1 MYVLVQI
8 LLKEKLVITM
18 NKIAKILSVVL
29 SVSLVVGVTVAML
42 VSAFAANAPTF
53 SLGKVSENDK
63 EVVISVS
70 LDEGSA
76 SNFDFQLTAKEGYTL
91 TSIDRSQAFKNFIA
105 DSTAAFTANPKNGKV
120 GGSFVPACNVNGV
133 LLTFTFTKASA
144 KEAAPSDFSIVFE
157 TCGNDKG
164 EKVTP
169 KIVNNI
175 PEPATEKPTEKPT
188 EAPTSAADGST
199 TKADDDATTVA
210 PDTTTAADSA
220 NNGDVVNPE
229 TGDRLTAT
237 AAVVSLLAISGAA
250 VVALRKKED

>member
-1 MYVLVQI
+1 
-8 LLKEKLVITM
+8 M

>member
-1 MYVLVQI
+1 
-8 LLKEKLVITM
+8 M

-175 PEPATEKPTEKPT
+175 PEPATEKPTEAPTEKPTEKPT

-210 PDTTTAADSA
+210 PDTTTAADST

>member
-1 MYVLVQI
+1 
-8 LLKEKLVITM
+8 M

-133 LLTFTFTKASA
+133 LLTFTFTKTSA

-175 PEPATEKPTEKPT
+175 PEPATEKPTEAPTEKPTEKPT

-210 PDTTTAADSA
+210 PDTTTAADST

>member
-1 MYVLVQI
+1 
-8 LLKEKLVITM
+8 M

-175 PEPATEKPTEKPT
+175 PEPATEKPTEAPTEKPT

-210 PDTTTAADSA
+210 PDTTTAADST

>member
-1 MYVLVQI
+1 M
-8 LLKEKLVITM
+8 ITM

-70 LDEGSA
+70 LDEGST

-91 TSIDRSQAFKNFIA
+91 TSIDRSSDFKAFLV
-105 DSTAAFTANPKNGKV
+105 DCTTQAFTANPKNGKV

-144 KEAAPSDFSIVFE
+144 KEAAPSDFTLVFE

-175 PEPATEKPTEKPT
+175 PEPVTEKPTEAPTEKPTEKPT
-188 EAPTSAADGST
+188 E
-199 TKADDDATTVA
+199 
-210 PDTTTAADSA
+210 
-220 NNGDVVNPE
+220 
-229 TGDRLTAT
+229 
-237 AAVVSLLAISGAA
+237 
-250 VVALRKKED
+250 

>member
-1 MYVLVQI
+1 
-8 LLKEKLVITM
+8 M

-175 PEPATEKPTEKPT
+175 PEPATEKPTEAPTEKPTEAPTEKPT

-210 PDTTTAADSA
+210 PDTTTAADST

>member
-1 MYVLVQI
+1 
-8 LLKEKLVITM
+8 M

-175 PEPATEKPTEKPT
+175 PEPATEKPTEAPTEKPTEKPT
-188 EAPTSAADGST
+188 EAPTSVADGST

-210 PDTTTAADSA
+210 PDTTTAADST